1 MRLKVKTN
9 TYALKCHIATVRRY
23 RLTIKKTGFPNVLLI

>member
-1 MRLKVKTN
+1 MRLKVKMN
-9 TYALKCHIATVRRY
+9 THAFKFHITTVRRY